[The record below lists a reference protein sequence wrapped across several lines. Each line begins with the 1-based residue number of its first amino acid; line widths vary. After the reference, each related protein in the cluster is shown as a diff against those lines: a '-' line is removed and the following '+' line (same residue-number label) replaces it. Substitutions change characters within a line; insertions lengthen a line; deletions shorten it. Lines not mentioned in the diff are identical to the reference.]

1 MLSNFAKNLLLWGL
15 IGSLFVLN
23 ACGSDK
29 KHRSNCRSCHDFS
42 TQSQAKSY
50 AQAHP
55 ECKRV
60 LDSDRDGK
68 YCEDLPK

>member
-1 MLSNFAKNLLLWGL
+1 MLNTFRKKLKLWSL
-15 IGSLFVLN
+15 IACMFLAF
-23 ACGSDK
+23 ACGNNK
-29 KHRSNCRSCHDFS
+29 KHKSNCRSCHDFS

-50 AQAHP
+50 AQSNP